1 VAGYIDAG
9 KAAGATLVVDGRA
22 GKFDA
27 DGNEFFIGPTLFDEV
42 RTDMSS
48 YSDEIFRPVLSV
60 FRIDT
65 YEEAVKLIYATPT
78 ATGPRSSPTTAARR
92 PGCSEQTIDNI
103 SCRQTPCSRFA
114 PVSVHTPRI
123 VDHQNINIEVDSP
136 ALTCEDSPRVNLTAR
151 VELRGFEPLTL

>member
-9 KAAGATLVVDGRA
+9 EAAGATLVVDGRA

-92 PGCSEQTIDNI
+92 GS
-103 SCRQTPCSRFA
+103 F
-114 PVSVHTPRI
+114 
-123 VDHQNINIEVDSP
+123 QNEIEVGMTGITVTIIYYSFGGWRKI
-136 ALTCEDSPRVNLTAR
+136 SPRHR
-151 VELRGFEPLTL
+151 VAAGRA